1 MASEKRVT
9 RCRCFLQDRSHKLFA
24 LANIPERYKECNF
37 LNYQTGTDSTLA
49 KAKIELENWALQYRS
64 DKPGLLVIGPRG
76 VGKTHLSIAALKE
89 LMRNDVR
96 CLFCDYLDLLRQIR
110 NSYNSSVEATEL
122 EVLRPV
128 FEAEVL
134 LLDDLG
140 AERPSG
146 WVWDT
151 VSFLLNTRYN
161 DKRTTIV
168 TTNFEDGPAR
178 NTEISAVQAAGRKE
192 TLGDRIGERMR
203 SRLFEMCKLVQ
214 IDGKDYRPNFRSD
227 RAR

>member
-1 MASEKRVT
+1 
-9 RCRCFLQDRSHKLFA
+9 
-24 LANIPERYKECNF
+24 
-37 LNYQTGTDSTLA
+37 
-49 KAKIELENWALQYRS
+49 
-64 DKPGLLVIGPRG
+64 
-76 VGKTHLSIAALKE
+76 VGKTHLSIAILKE
-89 LMRNDVR
+89 LTKKGIH

-178 NTEISAVQAAGRKE
+178 NAEISAVQAAGRKE

-214 IDGKDYRPNFRSD
+214 IDGKDYRPNFRAA